1 MVLGWYSALSN
12 HLGPIGSWD
21 PTCPSYPTFRNIP
34 EGFGS
39 LIIVPSKT
47 WDGVFNDHGNTSQAK
62 RTIELKFMEFSSIFQ
77 LAIRSWDHAD
87 HAKSDDEMDC
97 QESSMIIRTYP
108 DPSACASG
116 APRRRAQHLLNRH
129 GLGRDHV
136 TKKAIRCD
144 QAQLSQRAADDS
156 EIHEVCSILLVKPT

>member
-1 MVLGWYSALSN
+1 MGPHLSILSHFPKYSGGVWQFDHRTFKDLGW
-12 HLGPIGSWD
+12 
-21 PTCPSYPTFRNIP
+21 
-34 EGFGS
+34 
-39 LIIVPSKT
+39 
-47 WDGVFNDHGNTSQAK
+47 VFNDHGNTSQAK

-77 LAIRSWDHAD
+77 LAIRSWDHPD

-97 QESSMIIRTYP
+97 QESSMIIRTDP